1 MRWSL
6 NTSGWYDIICLF
18 SPIFIFSLLL
28 FLCKLHPL
36 LSLSFNWVQDCS
48 ANDYISHLSIRL
60 LSSQWDM
67 RKCNVGSIWITSF
80 KENWL
85 LFTSSFFLPMH
96 QNIDVVEVN
105 QIQPSRQYLRGQQHN
120 KMKGNWVL
128 RGLCGVERITSLGHL
143 LA

>member
-6 NTSGWYDIICLF
+6 NTLGWYDILCLF
-18 SPIFIFSLLL
+18 SPIFIFSFLL
-28 FLCKLHPL
+28 FLCNLYPHPA
-36 LSLSFNWVQDCS
+36 LSFNWVQDYS
-48 ANDYISHLSIRL
+48 ANDYISQLSIWL

-67 RKCNVGSIWITSF
+67 RKYNVGSIWITSF

-105 QIQPSRQYLRGQQHN
+105 QIQPNRQYLRGQKHN
-120 KMKGNWVL
+120 KMEGNWVL
-128 RGLCGVERITSLGHL
+128 GGLCGVEPITLLGHL
-143 LA
+143 QA